1 MHLSLREYNFEA
13 STKYTLLSLIFF
25 GLLVLFAFSFPPK
38 ILPLY
43 ELMLFAWTVFLVIL
57 TFDPLAWMPF
67 AVTHTQFANGM
78 AMALSVTVARSIIE
92 EGFFVPNE
100 ILLILLGLWWASVLF
115 HFITSESFIF
125 SYLGGIERQM
135 GMTFRLTIP
144 VILFAGWQVFETVGS
159 HAFFAI
165 IISAGIVEMV
175 ILTLQFLDEEHRIKY
190 DFSYL
195 KSIGFRRYT
204 GTISNPIP
212 VANFLLTILPLT
224 FAFYLDSP
232 LFLFFVISYLAI
244 TWGLF
249 LSHGRGSYIASIMVS
264 ILEVIYVVLT
274 SKPIYMVIIA
284 LAVIILPPIF
294 YLFTPQG
301 KENWNRVKIVIDFV
315 KRKIRRTTSQSA
327 GQEQPES
334 SAVNRAFIWNESRR
348 AFRRR
353 PWLGY
358 GIENIARAMR
368 SKFSRKSSAYFMTQ
382 VVDRSHNHYLD
393 LLLEGGITH
402 LLIYLALVA
411 FSIYSSIVTGMP
423 WIGIAIVG
431 YSLDLI
437 FSFPLQPNYL
447 ILMLILSVSAGL
459 QFSAFHYLSYIF
471 LGLFLVYLI
480 NLYFAHVNNVGMRY
494 VQLAFSAENLGD
506 AKVAL
511 DATLSALKVSPYE
524 QRFFTVASNVLEG
537 ISSIGKL
544 QFEDLHTFR
553 VWFEASK
560 EFILKHSEAP
570 DVPFGTMSMVYA
582 VVFSTTKDANY
593 ANESWNLAKMALK
606 VNPFSLSAKRAI
618 VTLLNTL
625 GTLYN
630 ERKMYDVAK
639 KDFKQSTAIL
649 RRIIDDFLNSPYANY
664 ELENNYWQAYF
675 DMAKKSE
682 DQEGLKKYFEIYKE
696 RFSGILFTYDIFTKI
711 SKVFST
717 PVGWTIIN
725 RDGTKIVYPVNTVMG
740 PLVKRVWKFSHKMT
754 DGRIEEL
761 YLTVGKDAK
770 VTEMSLKPFIDEF
783 MKYLDKYGRFADYW
797 KDEGFIEN

>member
-1 MHLSLREYNFEA
+1 MQLSLREYNFEA
-13 STKYTLLSLIFF
+13 NARYALLSLIFF
-25 GLLVLFAFSFPPK
+25 GLLVLFAFSLPPK

-43 ELMLFAWTVFLVIL
+43 EFMLFTWTVFLVIL

-78 AMALSVTVARSIIE
+78 ALALSITIARSIIE
-92 EGFFVPNE
+92 EGFFIPNW
-100 ILLILLGLWWASVLF
+100 ILLVLLGLWWASVLF

-135 GMTFRLTIP
+135 GMTFRLAIP
-144 VILFAGWQVFETVGS
+144 VILFAGWQVFERLGS
-159 HAFFAI
+159 FVFFSI
-165 IISAGIVEMV
+165 VVSAGIVEMIV
-175 ILTLQFLDEEHRIKY
+175 LTLQFLDEEHKIKY

-224 FAFYLDSP
+224 LAFYHDSP
-232 LFLFFVISYLAI
+232 LFLFFVISYSAI

-249 LSHGRGSYIASIMVS
+249 LSHGRGSYLASIVVS
-264 ILEVIYVVLT
+264 VLEVIYVIFTPRPL
-274 SKPIYMVIIA
+274 YMTLIA
-284 LAVIILPPIF
+284 LAVIILPPIL
-294 YLFTPQG
+294 YLLTPQG
-301 KENWNRVKIVIDFV
+301 KENWNRVKIVIDFL
-315 KRKIRRTTSQSA
+315 KRKIRPVTQTN
-327 GQEQPES
+327 GQNQPES
-334 SAVNRAFIWNESRR
+334 SAVNRAFIWNESWR
-348 AFRRR
+348 AFKRR

-368 SKFSRKSSAYFMTQ
+368 SKFSKKSSAYFMTQ

-402 LLIYLALVA
+402 LLIYLSLIV
-411 FSIYSSIVTGMP
+411 FSIYSSIVSGMP
-423 WIGIAIVG
+423 WIGISIIG

-447 ILMLILSVSAGL
+447 TLMLILSVSAGF
-459 QFSAFHYLSYIF
+459 QFSSFHYLGYIF

-480 NLYFAHVNNVGMRY
+480 NFYFSHANNVGMRY
-494 VQLAFSAENLGD
+494 AQLAFSAQNLGD

-560 EFILKHSEAP
+560 DFILKHSEAP

-582 VVFSTTKDANY
+582 VVFSATKDAKY
-593 ANESWNLAKMALK
+593 ANESWNLAKIALR
-606 VNPFSLSAKRAI
+606 VNPFSLVARRAV
-618 VTLLNTL
+618 VTLLNAL
-625 GTLYN
+625 GTLYS
-630 ERKMYDVAK
+630 ERKVYDVASR
-639 KDFKQSTAIL
+639 DFRQSTAIL
-649 RRIIDDFLNSPYANY
+649 RRILEDFLNSPYANY
-664 ELENNYWQAYF
+664 EFENNYWQAYF
-675 DMAKKSE
+675 DMAKKSGDE
-682 DQEGLKKYFEIYKE
+682 EELKKYFEIYKE

-717 PVGWTIIN
+717 PVGWTLVN
-725 RDGTKIVYPVNTVMG
+725 REGTKFLYPVNTVMG
-740 PLVKRVWKFSHKMT
+740 PLVKRVWKFSHKTT
-754 DGRIEEL
+754 DGKFEEL
-761 YLTVGKDAK
+761 YLTLGKDVK

-783 MKYLDKYGRFADYW
+783 MKYSDKYGKFADYW
-797 KDEGFIEN
+797 TDEGFMN